1 MKKNLYTLEEL
12 EEVVMSGDIDAINT
26 YLNEYNI
33 VDLAEKV
40 SELEIIQIVYLFKN
54 VSKQLAG
61 DLFTYLSEQTQLRIK
76 DLLTSQEL
84 SSILDYVYTD
94 DVVTF
99 LSNLPW
105 NQIQVILNNTKSE
118 RKKTITEMLGY
129 PKESAGSIMS
139 KDYIEMGQYITIR
152 DATQVIKE
160 HEGIAEIMDVY
171 YITNLE
177 EKLVGVV
184 SVRDIL
190 FAPDLEL
197 IEDVMSTDIIYVDAY
212 DKQEDVAKVM
222 ADYDLSF
229 VPVINDGKLVGLI
242 SADDIMDILED
253 EATEDIHKMGG
264 ISWIRGSYLETPSK
278 LIAQKRVGWLLI
290 LTIAYTVSS
299 FIITSYDGLISLVP
313 SLIIFVP
320 LLMDT
325 AGDAGSQALAM
336 VVRGIAVDNIDKS
349 FYKEVLLKEFFVSL
363 IAGTFLF
370 FGNLIRIMYFS
381 VNSGDFYL
389 ALLVSLTV
397 FFVVIIAKIIGGL
410 LPLAALSFDQDPA
423 VMASPLITTLSDS
436 ISLLIY
442 FSLATLLL
450 ERLI

>member
-212 DKQEDVAKVM
+212 DKQEEVAKVM